1 MPKNIHNLPVEIT
14 DKIFKEFLG
23 FSEYRWSKTGKLFTW
38 GKLNKED
45 FRYLLF
51 KFRNK
56 DVDFTSFPHWNRIR
70 IKRQLSKKPWHYI
83 QIDYLYDQPNDAVIY
98 AFEKRQARR
107 APAPANHSFHCLLSD
122 IYEKNDS
129 FKKAIKSTEN
139 KSYTYP

>member
-23 FSEYRWSKTGKLFTW
+23 ISEYRWSKTGKLFTW
-38 GKLNKED
+38 GKLNKKD

-51 KFRNK
+51 QFRNK
-56 DVDFTSFPHWNRIR
+56 DVDFCSFPHWNRIR

-83 QIDYLYDQPNDAVIY
+83 QIDYLYDQPNDALIY

-122 IYEKNDS
+122 VYEKNDS
-129 FKKAIKSTEN
+129 FKKAIESTKN